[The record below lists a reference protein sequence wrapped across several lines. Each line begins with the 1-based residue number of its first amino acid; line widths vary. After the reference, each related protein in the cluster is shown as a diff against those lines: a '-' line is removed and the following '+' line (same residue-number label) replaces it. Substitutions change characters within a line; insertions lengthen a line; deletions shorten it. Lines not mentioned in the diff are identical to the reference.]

1 MRREDLEGERGV
13 VASPPKQ
20 AGGVRP
26 IHVPGAEGEVQVVAA
41 EVVVQVDVRETVAER
56 PEEHVRSVRLVRA
69 AAEVCVPDVEVE
81 PERRRRVED
90 RSQVLGTA
98 EGAAE
103 ILDHQRDAE
112 SGGVVCEPGQRVGVP
127 RADVVDREQPV
138 ERVGMNVDE
147 RDARRRELPASRQQ
161 ILVRLLAQPLER
173 RRDGQVV
180 RRVPDGAEPEL
191 RQQPSDPIPVRRP
204 SARRLEGQID
214 EVVALVGDRAQLLL
228 DWAGGMVHQSEL
240 HGERRGLGARTADDI
255 APSLAARHNSPMP
268 TCATCGAELPAK
280 ARFCASCGAA
290 VEERPATEER
300 KLATVLFADLVGS
313 TELGEQDPERT
324 RALLDRFY
332 DAMAAEI
339 EASGGTVEKFIGD
352 AVMAAFGAPLAHE
365 DHAERALH
373 SALSM
378 QRRLDELFG
387 GELALRI
394 GVNTGDVV
402 VGRPREGSSFVTGDA
417 VNVAQRLEAAAAPG
431 EILVGERTV
440 AAARGAF
447 EFGDQTSIEAKG
459 KTAAVDAR
467 RLVRALSLMRPRGVG
482 GLRSAFV
489 GRESELG
496 LLQATYR
503 RAVDQGE
510 PHLVT
515 IMGDAGVGKTRLVR
529 ELWEWLA
536 MQSPEP
542 VRRTGR
548 CLSYGQGI
556 TYWALGEILKE
567 HLGILE
573 SDPPE
578 TVRKR
583 LESREILGL
592 ALGLDIGGD
601 LHPLAAR
608 DRLHEA
614 WVDFL
619 EELAAE
625 APAIVLIE
633 DLHWAEDELLDL
645 LERVLRD
652 VRGPLFLL
660 GTARPELLDRRP
672 AWGGG
677 RRNTSLLWLEPL
689 SEGEAGRMLDEVLA
703 ADLAPEFREMIVERA
718 EGNPFFVEE
727 LLASL
732 LDRGILARRDGG
744 WHAAELPED
753 FEVPD
758 SVQAV
763 IASRIDLLDTR
774 EKTGLQAAAVIG
786 RVFWPA
792 PVRELV
798 DEEPDWNLLED
809 KDFIRR
815 RSGSSMEGEQ
825 EYAIKHALTREV
837 VYASVPK
844 AKRARL
850 HAAAA
855 AWLEGRGDE
864 QDGVASL
871 LAHHYAE
878 AVRPEDADL
887 AWAQEDEQYSRLQ
900 EKAVRWLLRAAELAT
915 RRYEIDEAL
924 ALLDQALPLESD
936 DEARGEIWHQIG
948 RANALKFDGEAFS
961 AAMEKAIELSRD
973 RERIAD
979 LYSDLAVETAGRAG
993 MWQRRPSDEL
1003 VEGWIGQALELAE
1016 PDSEARAKALLAKTF
1031 WGTEDEAAAA
1041 VEASALADRL
1051 HDPELRVLAW
1061 MGRSGVAFRRRDY
1074 DEALTWAQRSFELIG
1089 DVPDPELRADVYSQ
1103 ALLPSLAWGRFRET
1117 RRLAAA
1123 HDEISSKLTP
1133 HHRVHGIAVLLEVEE
1148 AIGAWER
1155 ITKLEPRA
1163 KADVEAN
1170 LATPCIRNARSL
1182 LLCALARLDAGDD
1195 DGARELERRAD
1206 EIRLEGYGLTL
1217 DAPKARL
1224 ALLRGDL
1231 ETVERLVAGA
1241 LPSMHFVYFAGLS
1254 TVLDGLAALR
1264 LRDRVE
1270 EEAMPLLKPGTYL
1283 EPFALRAL
1291 GIVREDEE
1299 LVRQALA
1306 RFDEMH
1312 LDWHAKQTRAIQ
1324 AA

>member
-1 MRREDLEGERGV
+1 
-13 VASPPKQ
+13 
-20 AGGVRP
+20 
-26 IHVPGAEGEVQVVAA
+26 
-41 EVVVQVDVRETVAER
+41 
-56 PEEHVRSVRLVRA
+56 
-69 AAEVCVPDVEVE
+69 
-81 PERRRRVED
+81 
-90 RSQVLGTA
+90 
-98 EGAAE
+98 
-103 ILDHQRDAE
+103 
-112 SGGVVCEPGQRVGVP
+112 
-127 RADVVDREQPV
+127 
-138 ERVGMNVDE
+138 
-147 RDARRRELPASRQQ
+147 
-161 ILVRLLAQPLER
+161 
-173 RRDGQVV
+173 
-180 RRVPDGAEPEL
+180 
-191 RQQPSDPIPVRRP
+191 
-204 SARRLEGQID
+204 
-214 EVVALVGDRAQLLL
+214 
-228 DWAGGMVHQSEL
+228 
-240 HGERRGLGARTADDI
+240 
-255 APSLAARHNSPMP
+255 MP
-268 TCATCGAELPAK
+268 TCATCGADLPAN

-339 EASGGTVEKFIGD
+339 EAAGGTVEKFIGD

-378 QRRLDELFG
+378 QRRLEELFG

-394 GVNTGDVV
+394 GVNTGEVV

-447 EFGDQTSIEAKG
+447 EFGDEASIEVKG
-459 KTAAVDAR
+459 KTGAVQAR

-503 RAVDQGE
+503 RAVDQSE

-536 MQSPEP
+536 AQSPAP

-556 TYWALGEILKE
+556 TYWALGEVLKE

-583 LESREILGL
+583 LASREILGL
-592 ALGLDIGGD
+592 TLGLDIGTD

-608 DRLHEA
+608 NRLHEA

-625 APAIVLIE
+625 APAVVLIE

-645 LERVLRD
+645 LERVLRE
-652 VRGPLFLL
+652 VRGPLLLL

-689 SEGEAGRMLDEVLA
+689 TQSDASRMLDEVLA
-703 ADLAPEFREMIVERA
+703 ADLPAELRDMIVEQA

-727 LLASL
+727 LLGSL
-732 LDRGILARRDGG
+732 LDRGILERRDGD

-753 FEVPD
+753 FQVPD

-774 EKTGLQAAAVIG
+774 EKAGLQAAAVIG

-798 DEEPDWNLLED
+798 DEEPDWSLLED

-815 RSGSSMEGEQ
+815 RSGSSMEGEH

-837 VYASVPK
+837 AYASLPK

-855 AWLEGRGDE
+855 AWLEGLGEE
-864 QDGVASL
+864 QDAIASL

-887 AWAQEDEQYSRLQ
+887 AWADKAEEYERLRQ
-900 EKAVRWLLRAAELAT
+900 KAVGWLHRAAELAIG
-915 RRYEIDEAL
+915 RYEIDDAL
-924 ALLDQALPLESD
+924 ALLHEALPLE
-936 DEARGEIWHQIG
+936 DEEEAQGETWHWIG
-948 RANALKFDGEAFS
+948 RANALKFDGEAFWT
-961 AAMEKAIELSRD
+961 AMEKAIELSRD
-973 RERIAD
+973 RERTAD

-993 MWQRRPSDEL
+993 MWPRRPAGEL
-1003 VEGWIGQALELAE
+1003 VEGWIDRALELAE
-1016 PDSEARAKALLAKTF
+1016 PNSDAHAKALLAKMF
-1031 WGTEDEAAAA
+1031 WGTEDEVAAA
-1041 VEASALADRL
+1041 VEASAIAERL
-1051 HDPELRVLAW
+1051 HDPELRALAW
-1061 MGRSGVAFRRRDY
+1061 MGRSGVAFRRGDY
-1074 DEALTWAQRSFELIG
+1074 DESLTWAQRPFELIE
-1089 DVPDPELRADVYSQ
+1089 DLSDPEIRADVYSQ
-1103 ALLPSLAWGRFRET
+1103 ALLPSVARGRFREA
-1117 RRLAAA
+1117 RRLAAE
-1123 HDEISSKLTP
+1123 HDEVASKLTP
-1133 HHRVHGIAVLLEVEE
+1133 HHRVHGISVLLEVEE
-1148 AIGAWER
+1148 LIGAWDRVAE
-1155 ITKLEPRA
+1155 LEPRVE
-1163 KADVEAN
+1163 ADVEAN

-1182 LLCALARLDAGDD
+1182 LISALARLEAGDEER
-1195 DGARELERRAD
+1195 ARELERRAD
-1206 EIRLEGYGLTL
+1206 EVSLEGYGLTL
-1217 DAPKARL
+1217 DAPRVRL
-1224 ALLRGDL
+1224 ALIRGDL
-1231 ETVERLVAGA
+1231 ETVERLVAGPIPA
-1241 LPSMHFVYFAGLS
+1241 MHFVFFAGVS
-1254 TVLDGLAALR
+1254 TVLDALAALR
-1264 LRDRVE
+1264 HRDRVE
-1270 EEAMPLLKPGTYL
+1270 AETTRFLKPGTYL

-1291 GIVREDEE
+1291 GIVREDDD
-1299 LVRQALA
+1299 LVRQAFA

-1324 AA
+1324 EA